1 MTERESMA
9 DYERGLREAMH
20 IFNVHPSSNTVVG
33 LMLRLNR
40 QSESIRDLQ
49 NEVKK
54 LKASI
59 ETTDNVMAEA
69 EISVSCIV
77 CDRYYVLD
85 YEVSN
90 YDPAMSYC
98 GRSERCCP

>member
-1 MTERESMA
+1 MNEREPMA

-20 IFNVHPSSNTVVG
+20 IFDVRPSSNTVVE
-33 LMLRLNR
+33 LMLRLKR
-40 QSESIRDLQ
+40 KSESIRDLQ

-59 ETTDNVMAEA
+59 ETTDSVMAEA
-69 EISVSCIV
+69 EISVPCIV
-77 CDRYYVLD
+77 CDRYYALD

-90 YDPAMSYC
+90 YDPSMSYC
-98 GRSERCCP
+98 GRSEQCCP